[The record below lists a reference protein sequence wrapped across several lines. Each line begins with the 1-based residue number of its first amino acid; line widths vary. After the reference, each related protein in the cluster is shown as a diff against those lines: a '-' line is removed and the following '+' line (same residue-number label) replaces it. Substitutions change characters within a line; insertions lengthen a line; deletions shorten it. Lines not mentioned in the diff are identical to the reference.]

1 MQQNMEIPDNQNT
14 TIGNNTII
22 YL

>member
-14 TIGNNTII
+14 TIGNNTIT